1 MKLSYNPLV
10 LILLSTI
17 LFSCESVSIDSSMLD
32 TSIKVNAR
40 INNSQTRATDNNW
53 DPGDLIGIYMLKS
66 GSNLTASN
74 LLHQNEKY
82 TTEGSGNF
90 APASDAV
97 DIKFPDNGAK
107 VDFISY
113 YPYKNNIGSNLKY
126 PVNLSSQDD
135 QSAINFLFSDNAKG
149 LSRTDNEVGL
159 RFTPQLTKILINL
172 TGKPGVPLKDVR
184 LTLRGVNIKG
194 DFSFADKKFT
204 NVTKGNVRMK
214 TNNKGDRSEA
224 LVIPNDN
231 MNGVALEVISND
243 LSYTHK
249 LDNLAK
255 IPSFESGTT
264 YQLNISFDSDDVSI
278 SVIVNPS
285 STIKPWIE
293 GPTEDIVLRNGTE
306 VPSGG
311 DENGDGSEDNPY
323 SVSKAKSVE
332 QERTVWVKGY
342 IVGHYTG
349 NTVKTFSNDIYS
361 FDEVK
366 ETCVAIASSPNEQDG
381 ENTFPVF
388 LKTGDMRNSLNLN
401 DNKDIL
407 GEKVTIKGHID
418 KYYGTIGM
426 NSTLDYKFGF

>member
-1 MKLSYNPLV
+1 M
-10 LILLSTI
+10 
-17 LFSCESVSIDSSMLD
+17 LF
-32 TSIKVNAR
+32 
-40 INNSQTRATDNNW
+40 
-53 DPGDLIGIYMLKS
+53 
-66 GSNLTASN
+66 
-74 LLHQNEKY
+74 
-82 TTEGSGNF
+82 
-90 APASDAV
+90 
-97 DIKFPDNGAK
+97 
-107 VDFISY
+107 
-113 YPYKNNIGSNLKY
+113 
-126 PVNLSSQDD
+126 
-135 QSAINFLFSDNAKG
+135 
-149 LSRTDNEVGL
+149 
-159 RFTPQLTKILINL
+159 
-172 TGKPGVPLKDVR
+172 
-184 LTLRGVNIKG
+184 
-194 DFSFADKKFT
+194 
-204 NVTKGNVRMK
+204 
-214 TNNKGDRSEA
+214 RS
-224 LVIPNDN
+224 
-231 MNGVALEVISND
+231 
-243 LSYTHK
+243 
-249 LDNLAK
+249 
-255 IPSFESGTT
+255 
-264 YQLNISFDSDDVSI
+264 

-285 STIKPWIE
+285 STINPWIE